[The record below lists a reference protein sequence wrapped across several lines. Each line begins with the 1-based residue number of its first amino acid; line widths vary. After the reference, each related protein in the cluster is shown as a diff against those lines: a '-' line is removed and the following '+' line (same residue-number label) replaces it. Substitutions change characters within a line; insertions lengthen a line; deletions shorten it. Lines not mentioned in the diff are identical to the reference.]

1 MSESND
7 VALDALQEL
16 QDSVESAVEG
26 TTLTVD
32 YKDEELES
40 KTILLQDLIN
50 VGSGGVAYMEAGS
63 EVIDAWEV
71 IASVGLTEPTDV
83 VETDV

>member
-16 QDSVESAVEG
+16 QDSVGSAVEG

-32 YKDEELES
+32 YKDEELAS
-40 KTILLQDLIN
+40 KTILLQDLIT
-50 VGSGGVAYMEAGS
+50 VGSNGIAYIEAGV
-63 EVIDAWEV
+63 EVVDAWGV
-71 IASVGLTEPTDV
+71 VASVGLTEPTDV
-83 VETDV
+83 IETDV